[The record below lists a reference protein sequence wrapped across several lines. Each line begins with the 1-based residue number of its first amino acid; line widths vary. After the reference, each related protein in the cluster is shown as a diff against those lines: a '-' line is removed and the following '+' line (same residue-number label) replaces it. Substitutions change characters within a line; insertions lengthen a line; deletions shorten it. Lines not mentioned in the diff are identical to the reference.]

1 MLRRFGAPVALAG
14 ILVLAA
20 CSSTSSGTTSSSGG
34 SSSSSSGGSSSGGTD
49 GGSDGGTTLYTRLG
63 GNTGIKGAVDAI
75 VADEVKDPTIAAFFG
90 ENVKSPPPAG
100 TPTVDQIK
108 ACLVNQLGNAAG
120 GPEKYPGTPADSAG
134 FQCRDMKTAHTGLG
148 ISSDIFDKFVTI
160 AAGTL
165 KRLGVADADIATIG
179 GVLNGTKTSIVE

>member
-1 MLRRFGAPVALAG
+1 MFRRFGAPVALAG
-14 ILVLAA
+14 TLLLAA

-34 SSSSSSGGSSSGGTD
+34 TSSSSGGADS
-49 GGSDGGTTLYTRLG
+49 GSDAATTLYTRLG
-63 GNTGIKGAVDAI
+63 GNAGIKGAVDAI
-75 VADEVKDPTIAAFFG
+75 VADEVKDPAIVVFFS

-120 GPEKYPGTPADSAG
+120 GPEKYPGTPADSLG
-134 FQCRDMKTAHTGLG
+134 HQCRDMKTAHTGLG
-148 ISSDIFDKFVTI
+148 ISSQVFDKFVTI

-179 GVLNGTKTSIVE
+179 GVLNSTKTSIVE

>member
-20 CSSTSSGTTSSSGG
+20 CSSTSSGSASSSGGSSSGG
-34 SSSSSSGGSSSGGTD
+34 SSSSSGGA
-49 GGSDGGTTLYTRLG
+49 DGGTTLYTRLG
-63 GNTGIKGAVDAI
+63 GNAGIKAAVDAI

-90 ENVKSPPPAG
+90 DNVKSPPPAG

-108 ACLVNQLGNAAG
+108 ACLVNQLGSAAG

-148 ISSDIFDKFVTI
+148 ISSNIFDKFVTI